1 MQSNRSSM
9 KFFKGSPDVTVCYI
23 RLQQDRLRKEIMP
36 PPLPFKDPGPK
47 SKPKPESPPQISHK
61 PSREILNAMAD
72 AGAQFS
78 PEMLGRLN
86 REDAEAGE
94 LEIALMWNT
103 SDDLDLHVMA
113 PSGEKIYYGNE
124 KSACGGWL
132 DVDMNVTGGGDDF
145 SLQPVEHIRWLEGEV
160 PEGEYHVYVELFTY
174 RSDEAP
180 VPFTV
185 CIKANNKVKE
195 YYM

>member
-1 MQSNRSSM
+1 
-9 KFFKGSPDVTVCYI
+9 
-23 RLQQDRLRKEIMP
+23 MP

-72 AGAQFS
+72 AGEQFS
-78 PEMLGRLN
+78 PEMLARLN

-94 LEIALMWNT
+94 VEIALMWNT
-103 SDDLDLHVMA
+103 SDDLDLHVTA
-113 PSGEKIYYGNE
+113 PSDEEIYFGNE

-132 DVDMNVTGGGDDF
+132 DVDMNVSGSGGDF
-145 SLQPVEHIRWLEGEV
+145 SLQPVEHIRWLEGEA
-160 PEGEYHVYVELFTY
+160 PEGEYHVYVNLYTY
-174 RSDEAP
+174 RSDTPLP

-185 CIKANNKVKE
+185 CIKADNKVKE
-195 YYM
+195 YHMKLGNDEKIHVHTFRIGP